1 MEMIEWMDATS
12 RIISRRKAKKKGKFP
27 QHREISIAILN
38 TIFDV
43 SKC

>member
-1 MEMIEWMDATS
+1 MIEWMDATS
-12 RIISRRKAKKKGKFP
+12 RVILRQKAKKKGKFP
-27 QHREISIAILN
+27 QHREIFLDIMN

>member
-1 MEMIEWMDATS
+1 MIEWMDATS
-12 RIISRRKAKKKGKFP
+12 RVILRRKAKKKGKFP
-27 QHREISIAILN
+27 QHREISLDIMN

>member
-1 MEMIEWMDATS
+1 MIMEMIEWMDATS
-12 RIISRRKAKKKGKFP
+12 RIISQKKKGKFP